1 LGGERQSVKFE
12 GTMSQRERVAQN
24 LAEVRERI
32 AAAARAAGRDPQTVT
47 LVAVTK
53 YVDAA
58 TTQLVVDAGCLDL
71 GESRPQQLWEKAAAL
86 STAAVRWHLIGHLQR
101 NKVRRTLPNVALIH
115 SGDSL
120 RLLEEINREAETAA
134 RDRPVPLLLEVN
146 VSGEP
151 AKHGFAPDAL
161 PPLLDA
167 IAALRQLD
175 VRGLMAMARLD
186 DDHAAARHDFAA
198 LRELRDR
205 LRSAWHGRFSLDA
218 LSMGMSGDFEQAVAE
233 GATIVRVGSALFEGL
248 AIEGPA

>member
-1 LGGERQSVKFE
+1 
-12 GTMSQRERVAQN
+12 MSQRERVAQN

-32 AAAARAAGRDPQTVT
+32 AAAARAAARDPLTVT

-53 YVDAA
+53 YVDVA

-71 GESRPQQLWEKAAAL
+71 GESRPQQLWDKAAAL
-86 STAAVRWHLIGHLQR
+86 QTSDVRWHLIGHLQR
-101 NKVRRTLPNVALIH
+101 NKIRRTLPDVALIH

-120 RLLEEINREAETAA
+120 RLLEEINRVAEAAA
-134 RDRPVPLLLEVN
+134 RDRPVPVLLEVN

-151 AKHGFAPDAL
+151 AKHGFALDAL

-167 IAALRQLD
+167 IAALTHLD

-186 DDHAAARHDFAA
+186 DDHTAARHDFAA

-205 LRSAWHGRFSLDA
+205 LRSAWHGRFSLGE

-248 AIEGPA
+248 AGERPA